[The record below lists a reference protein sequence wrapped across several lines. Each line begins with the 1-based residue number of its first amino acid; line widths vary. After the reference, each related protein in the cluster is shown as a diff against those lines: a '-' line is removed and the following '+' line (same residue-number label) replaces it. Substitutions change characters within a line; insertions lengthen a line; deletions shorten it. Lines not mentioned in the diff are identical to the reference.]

1 MSKPDLSEVF
11 GLPEDFKITFQI
23 LIYGK
28 PYDITFALEEF
39 DMTEENLKV
48 SAQLKKVVPE

>member
-28 PYDITFALEEF
+28 PYDVTFALEEF
-39 DMTEENLKV
+39 DMVEENLKV